1 MKILKIFSLV
11 VVLHMAL
18 VVMLVLQ
25 PGCNSSYGGDTV
37 SMATPVGNSDYSD
50 MWVTGDS
57 AANTQKT
64 KTVRA
69 KNVDM
74 TPTTDYVGSA
84 VAYSEADSNAEFID
98 IEHAEF
104 ETASVYTE
112 NNEHFE
118 YTIQKG
124 DSLWKIANLNGVSMR
139 KLMEFNGLK
148 QTDHIH
154 PGQTLLVPGKAKAE
168 VALAQLEVPQVQ
180 LTESDVRELKTT
192 APKRVVVAEAKTE
205 NSKTNLPEDKTPEVV
220 LAHATL
226 SPVAMGIADYE
237 GDGIYQVVPGDS
249 LYLIAMHNNT
259 TVEEI
264 RDLNG
269 MKKNLIKSGQ
279 KLRIPGKY
287 NGPIE
292 LLVQNRNSTESFAVA
307 FNDVPVSNVG
317 ADYLEHQVQPG
328 EYPGLIARKYNMS
341 LADLLALNEIS
352 NPRMLKVGAKLKV
365 INPDHMMNRTQVAAT
380 GSESENSVATNDESK
395 DPAQGEEAVS
405 TINFEDFPV
414 IRVGS

>member
-50 MWVTGDS
+50 MWVTGES
-57 AANTQKT
+57 AAKTQNS

-74 TPTTDYVGSA
+74 TPASDFGGST
-84 VAYSEADSNAEFID
+84 VAYSEADSNADFID
-98 IEHAEF
+98 IEQAEF

-112 NNEHFE
+112 SNEHFE

-148 QTDHIH
+148 QSDRIH

-168 VALAQLEVPQVQ
+168 VALAQLEVPQV
-180 LTESDVRELKTT
+180 ESHESELKELKTN
-192 APKRVVVAEAKTE
+192 APKQVVVAKSITE
-205 NSKTNLPEDKTPEVV
+205 ESKTALPEEKTPEVV

-226 SPVAMGIADYE
+226 SPVAMGITEFE
-237 GDGIYQVVPGDS
+237 GDGIYQVAPGDS

-259 TVEEI
+259 TVEAI
-264 RDLNG
+264 RELNG
-269 MKKNLIKSGQ
+269 MEKNLIKSGQ

-292 LLVQNRNSTESFAVA
+292 LPVQSRNTTETFAVA
-307 FNDVPVSNVG
+307 FNDVPVNKTGS
-317 ADYLEHQVQPG
+317 DYLEHEVQPG

-341 LADLLALNEIS
+341 LADLLHLNEIS

-365 INPDHMMNRTQVAAT
+365 INPDQMMNRTQVAAT
-380 GSESENSVATNDESK
+380 SSESENSVATNDESK